1 MGTAEKLK
9 ELNITLPTPAA
20 PAANYVPFV
29 IHQNTLY
36 ISGQLPIENGK
47 VKYTGIVGKD
57 QTQEEATKA
66 AELCAINILAQAK
79 AACGGDLEKIVRC
92 IKLGIFV
99 ASTPEF
105 INQPLIGNGASNLIA
120 SVFGDKGKHARFAVG
135 VASLPLNATVE
146 IDAIF
151 AIL

>member
-1 MGTAEKLK
+1 MRITDKLK

-36 ISGQLPIENGK
+36 ISGQLPMENGK
-47 VKYTGIVGKD
+47 VKFMGIVGKD
-57 QTQEEATKA
+57 QTQEEAIKA
-66 AELCAINILAQAK
+66 AELCAINILAQAN

-105 INQPLIGNGASNLIA
+105 TSQPIIGNGASNLIA
-120 SVFGDKGKHARFAVG
+120 SIFGDKGKHARFAVG
-135 VASLPLNATVE
+135 VSSLPLNATVE

-151 AIL
+151 AI